1 MREGILRI
9 NDAHRASLSND
20 LGAVGGLLFDI
31 GSGRYVAPPLEADA
45 AARQA
50 WERDLAKV
58 RELTAS
64 QQKELQAAREGDRTH
79 TEVQGWLR
87 DLGHALGFDVWV
99 AANDRN
105 RPLGTGKLGDGC
117 LAELPAAVGSQR
129 GADSVRL
136 IDVLWLIKG
145 GDQVA
150 AAFEVEH
157 TTSIYSGILRLLDL
171 STGSSANTDL
181 HMFLVA
187 PDSRENDVR
196 EQLLR
201 PAFRTQELRLK
212 FLPYSALEEHRAS
225 MSRFGT
231 GLKPVEAIAR
241 VLL

>member
-1 MREGILRI
+1 MEVPA
-9 NDAHRASLSND
+9 N
-20 LGAVGGLLFDI
+20 I
-31 GSGRYVAPPLEADA
+31 GS
-45 AARQA
+45 
-50 WERDLAKV
+50 
-58 RELTAS
+58 
-64 QQKELQAAREGDRTH
+64 QQ
-79 TEVQGWLR
+79 
-87 DLGHALGFDVWV
+87 
-99 AANDRN
+99 
-105 RPLGTGKLGDGC
+105 
-117 LAELPAAVGSQR
+117 

-136 IDVLWLIKG
+136 IDVLWLT

-171 STGSSANTDL
+171 STGRSPGGVDL

-201 PAFRTQELRLK
+201 PAFRNQELRLK

-231 GLKPVEAIAR
+231 GLKPIDAIAR